1 MSVPTIL
8 IADDN
13 PDIRSLLSAFFSD
26 FECELVVATNGEE
39 ALESVIIEMP
49 DLVLLDVMM
58 PEVNGWEVCKYIKER
73 EALRDT
79 PVLML
84 TAIGPNLNSMTSPLY
99 GADAYLDKPFDLGQ
113 LEETV
118 QRLLG
123 EGVLKRK
130 A

>member
-1 MSVPTIL
+1 MQLPSVLLVEDDAFQRKAAETYLSNHDLKVIGVENGTRMRRQ
-8 IADDN
+8 IA
-13 PDIRSLLSAFFSD
+13 RA
-26 FECELVVATNGEE
+26 
-39 ALESVIIEMP
+39 MP

-123 EGVLKRK
+123 EGVLNRK

>member
-26 FECELVVATNGEE
+26 FECELVVAKNGEE
-39 ALESVIIEMP
+39 ALESVIVEMP

-73 EALRDT
+73 DALRDI

-84 TAIGPNLNSMTSPLY
+84 TAIGPKLNSMTSPLY

-118 QRLLG
+118 RQLLG
-123 EGVLKRK
+123 ADVLKRK
-130 A
+130 G